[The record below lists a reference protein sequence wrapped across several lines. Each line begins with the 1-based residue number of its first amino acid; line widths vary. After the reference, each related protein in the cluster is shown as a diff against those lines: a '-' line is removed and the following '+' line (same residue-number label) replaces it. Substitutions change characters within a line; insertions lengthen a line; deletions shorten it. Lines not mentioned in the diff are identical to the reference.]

1 MRLSEIAD
9 RLGNLEGWEADEIH
23 IRLRNPLFKGML
35 QGESGRSRNSP
46 ADYPARELIRAR
58 LLMAMFDCGL
68 STAELSEVNS
78 ELNTRFGVTGPSGE
92 TVARTG
98 LDLIADGAL
107 SGQSWVIILRFT
119 REFGQRRLHAAI
131 YEDKNDAKLGKLT
144 VAGLVSTGRSVTE
157 FGGTHLMTSVVPASD
172 LIRPLLES

>member
-9 RLGNLEGWEADEIH
+9 RLGNLEGREADEIH
-23 IRLRNPLFKGML
+23 IRLRNPLFKGLL
-35 QGESGRSRNSP
+35 QGEAGHSRNSP

-78 ELNTRFGVTGPSGE
+78 ELNTRFGITDPSGE

-98 LDLIADGAL
+98 LDLIADGTL

-119 REFGQRRLHAAI
+119 REAGQRRLHAAI
-131 YEDKNDAKLGKLT
+131 YEDKVDAKLGNLSVGQL
-144 VAGLVSTGRSVTE
+144 VATGRWATE
-157 FGGTHLMTSVVPASD
+157 FGGTCLMTSVVPASD

>member
-9 RLGNLEGWEADEIH
+9 RLGNLEGREADEIH
-23 IRLRNPLFKGML
+23 IRLRNPLFKGLL
-35 QGESGRSRNSP
+35 QGEAGHTRNSP

-78 ELNTRFGVTGPSGE
+78 ELNTRFGITDPSGE

-98 LDLIADGAL
+98 LDLIADGTL

-119 REFGQRRLHAAI
+119 REAGQRRLHAAI
-131 YEDKNDAKLGKLT
+131 YEDKVDAKLGNLS
-144 VAGLVSTGRSVTE
+144 VGQLVSTGRSATE